1 MGLQFHETMYGKT
14 FFEHQL
20 PRLTKAIEKLAE
32 SKNTQGSI
40 PVIPFP
46 LADEETCKR
55 LLTVMNDSEKAEAF
69 AKAFYDEIA
78 TDDEKLESVGFHM
91 AHAILHNSIVDLY
104 APLIEH
110 HCYINGQYDEDLHQY
125 ILMRIAL
132 KISKFNI

>member
-40 PVIPFP
+40 PFP
-46 LADEETCKR
+46 LADEETCER
-55 LLTVMNDSEKAEAF
+55 LLAIMNDSEKAEAF

-91 AHAILHNSIVDLY
+91 ARAILHNSIEEFLVAIVGWTSKSLLDI
-104 APLIEH
+104 AEKGSAEPQ
-110 HCYINGQYDEDLHQY
+110 GVAYD
-125 ILMRIAL
+125 M
-132 KISKFNI
+132 